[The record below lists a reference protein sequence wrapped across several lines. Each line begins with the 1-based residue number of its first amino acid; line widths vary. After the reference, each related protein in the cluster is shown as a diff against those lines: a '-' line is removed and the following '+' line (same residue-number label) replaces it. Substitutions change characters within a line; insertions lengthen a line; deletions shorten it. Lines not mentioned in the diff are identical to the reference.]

1 MHVYIDESGILTPG
15 QGDYFLV
22 TAYVVE
28 DTAVAS
34 RCLKTI
40 RQNLKKQYKKNGEL
54 KYNNSSPDIRR
65 KILSCIAKHDFQ
77 VYYLAYEKHPLRCSQ
92 FSLKGE
98 IFSTLLQKICADCG
112 AVDAVYID
120 KFLKKSQEAEFTQ
133 YFTGFLSGDKVCYA
147 DSQRCP
153 GIQVADFLSGTLNR
167 MYNNPDKADSDACY
181 AIIKRNVIKVR

>member
-1 MHVYIDESGILTPG
+1 MYVYIDESGILTPG
-15 QGDYFLV
+15 QGDYFIV
-22 TAYVVE
+22 TAYAVE

-34 RCLKTI
+34 RCLKVI

-77 VYYLAYEKHPLRCSQ
+77 VYYSAYEKHPLMRSQ
-92 FSLKGE
+92 LSIKGE
-98 IFSTLLQKICADCG
+98 IFSRLLKRICDDAG
-112 AVDAVYID
+112 VVDAVYID
-120 KFLKKSQEAEFTQ
+120 KFLKKSQEAEFTE
-133 YFTGFLSGDKVCYA
+133 YFTSFLSADCIRYA

>member
-54 KYNNSSPDIRR
+54 KYNNSSPEIRR

-98 IFSTLLQKICADCG
+98 IFSTLLQKICADSG
-112 AVDAVYID
+112 EVDAVYID

-167 MYNNPDKADSDACY
+167 MYNNPDKADSEACY
-181 AIIKRNVIKVR
+181 ALIKHKIIKVR